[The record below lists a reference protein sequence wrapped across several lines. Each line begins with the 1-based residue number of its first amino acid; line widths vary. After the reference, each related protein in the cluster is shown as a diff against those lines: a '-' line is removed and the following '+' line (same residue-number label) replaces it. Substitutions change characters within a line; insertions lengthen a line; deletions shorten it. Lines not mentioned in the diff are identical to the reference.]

1 MSDNQPID
9 LGNDVFLID
18 GFDLGLA
25 GRTGTYV
32 LREPELTI
40 IETSASPSVPYI
52 LKGLLELGLRPEEIR
67 YIIVTHI
74 HLDHAGGVGLL
85 LQECPDAQVIVHP
98 KGARHLA
105 NPERLIQGARAVYKE
120 KFDSLFDPILPVAE
134 DRIVV
139 KADRESLKIGPN
151 RTLEFFDT
159 PGHANHHFSIY
170 DPKSNGMFTGDT
182 FGIRYHQVED
192 AGCTLYLPSTSPNQF
207 LPEAMERSIDLIKDL
222 QVDRIY
228 FGHYGMTTDVD
239 DAYRQMKIWLP
250 IFVETAKQL
259 SAQGKGEGEIASA
272 LLSRVRDHLT
282 GRSVPQDHPVYQVL
296 QIDLEVCAMGLADY
310 LSKQVK

>member
-1 MSDNQPID
+1 MTDKQPID
-9 LGNDVFLID
+9 LGHDVFLID
-18 GFDLGLA
+18 GYDLGLA

-40 IETSASPSVPYI
+40 VETSASPSVPYI
-52 LKGLLELGLRPEEIR
+52 LTGLRNLGLRPEAIR

-105 NPERLIQGARAVYKE
+105 NPERLIQGAKAVYKE
-120 KFDSLFDPILPVAE
+120 KFDRLFNPILPVAE

-139 KADRESLKIGPN
+139 KADRETLTIGPN

-170 DPKSNGMFTGDT
+170 DPKSSGMFTGDT

-192 AGCTLYLPSTSPNQF
+192 AGVTFYLPSTSPNQF
-207 LPEAMERSIDLIKDL
+207 IPEAMERSIELIKGL
-222 QVDRIY
+222 QVGRIY

-239 DAYRQMKIWLP
+239 DAYRQIKHWLP
-250 IFVETAKQL
+250 VFVETAKQL
-259 SAQGKGEGEIASA
+259 AAQGKGEDEIASV

-282 GRSVPQDHPVYQVL
+282 SRNVPQDHQVYQVL
-296 QIDLEVCAMGLADY
+296 QIDLEVCAMGLVDY